1 MIRRF
6 CLVILILMCS
16 VNVFSQEFKVNVSV
30 SATQLQ
36 GTDREIFTTIQN
48 ALNDF
53 VNQKQWTNFH
63 YEDIEKIEGSITI
76 NVKTHATQEDFSGDM
91 YIQLRRPVY
100 GSTYTTTMLN
110 TQEKILPLNL

>member
-76 NVKTHATQEDFSGDM
+76 NVKTHATQEDFSEICIYSCADLFM
-91 YIQLRRPVY
+91 VLLILPQCLIPKK
-100 GSTYTTTMLN
+100 
-110 TQEKILPLNL
+110 KILPLNL